1 MRTYIC
7 LSALLG
13 LGAFLTVLYSFWMA
27 CVIMYLVG
35 MLVVAVIAF
44 AWRGRQANVSNY
56 VALDDK
62 HLQMKVEEQAASE
75 ELKAA

>member
-1 MRTYIC
+1 MRSFVC

-13 LGAFLTVLYSFWMA
+13 LFAFLTVHYSFWLA
-27 CVIMYLVG
+27 VGIMYLGG

-62 HLQMKVEEQAASE
+62 HLQMKIEEQAASE